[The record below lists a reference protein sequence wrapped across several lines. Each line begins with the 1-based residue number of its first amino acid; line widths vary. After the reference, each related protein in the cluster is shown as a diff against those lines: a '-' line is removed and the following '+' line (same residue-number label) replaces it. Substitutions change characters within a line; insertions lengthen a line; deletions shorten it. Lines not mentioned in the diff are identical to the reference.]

1 MTGSDLRDM
10 RIKQACVCSEPRKY
24 FGYKVV
30 GYGMAYQSWIDFE
43 GKKIVSRIPVKC
55 DQYVDFSTDIL
66 FCPYCGR
73 SLIEEKMQ

>member
-1 MTGSDLRDM
+1 MTDSDLRD
-10 RIKQACVCSEPRKY
+10 IQKKQGCVCTDSRKY

-43 GKKIVSRIPVKC
+43 GKKIVSEVPIKC
-55 DQYVDFSTDIL
+55 DQYVDFSTDIS

-73 SLIEEKMQ
+73 SLIEEIAQ